1 MYKHSYSPVGFLSF
15 KNWGGNN
22 GTKGAAIPDRLHK
35 PKKRQST
42 AEDRDNSVA
51 LIVGIMAE

>member
-1 MYKHSYSPVGFLSF
+1 MARKVPLYRTAYVSQKE
-15 KNWGGNN
+15 
-22 GTKGAAIPDRLHK
+22 
-35 PKKRQST
+35 KRQST